1 MGWDAHGETHELESA
16 LGKVIDKLK
25 KDVADLKK
33 RVKKLE
39 EGS

>member
-1 MGWDAHGETHELESA
+1 MGYEAHKTIHGDE
-16 LGKVIDKLK
+16 LGKVIAQLE

-39 EGS
+39 ES